1 MKKNLSYIIMLVAGA
16 VIMAACS
23 KDELPNDIPDAAGS
37 EVLFTGA
44 IKKQSEVL
52 ATTRTNDMPDPDDYI
67 VLNENNKEFGTF
79 YIWMDVEEKSSH
91 FQQYGIV
98 SGEKGSLGVIV
109 GDGEEEEKIR
119 LNWQDK
125 TSMHTFYAWTQP
137 HVQEDGTSTIKGG
150 VDMEIPKFGTKENS
164 SEKPSGTVTFG
175 TNGETNLEQF
185 IITKKGPISYNTW
198 GQDVALYFE
207 RPISKIVL
215 DMVIH
220 IDANGVINKDINNC
234 SIVFPNMYSEA
245 TFKPF
250 DFDDD
255 SNFPLNGDDANG
267 KGIEWNWEKDN
278 KESNSLYVLPFKFGD
293 DDDNKIQNDLGYFI
307 VTLKGKNYAG
317 SLNSIIIDEKSDAQK
332 ELKAGECLKLVL
344 TINDGGGVG
353 AGYMI
358 TDWHTESNEGI
369 YEHRIPGVYNDKDA
383 KRLLEALTTTDASK
397 KFPIGVEDLIVNKGN
412 ETTPQYEI
420 NLFTHIDW
428 SSATTNI
435 TIPDNCTLKGNGF
448 NVTLDNVDISGPGNV
463 ENIYINGQKPDST
476 TGGDGGEEEE
486 STPEE

>member
-1 MKKNLSYIIMLVAGA
+1 MKKNLSYIIMLIAGA

-52 ATTRTNDMPDPDDYI
+52 ATTRTNNMPDPDDYI

-79 YIWMDVEEKSSH
+79 YIWMDVEGNSSH

-125 TSMHTFYAWTQP
+125 TSNHTFYAWTQP
-137 HVQEDGTSTIKGG
+137 HVQEDGTSTITGG
-150 VDMEIPKFGTKENS
+150 VDMQIPEFGTQTNNYDF
-164 SEKPSGTVTFG
+164 SGKVTFG

-220 IDANGVINKDINNC
+220 IDANGVINKDIDNC
-234 SIVFPNMYSEA
+234 SIVFPNMYKEA
-245 TFKPF
+245 AFDPF
-250 DFDDD
+250 AFGKT
-255 SNFPLNGDDANG
+255 SPLVVKDGENGK
-267 KGIEWNWEKDN
+267 KGIEWNWVRDEN
-278 KESNSLYVLPFKFGD
+278 KSNSLYVLPFKFGD
-293 DDDNKIQNDLGYFI
+293 GGDDDDDNSIQNDFGYFI
-307 VTLKGKNYAG
+307 VTLNNKNYAG

-383 KRLLEALTTTDASK
+383 KRLLEALQNASD
-397 KFPIGVEDLIVNKGN
+397 FPNGVEDLVVNKG
-412 ETTPQYEI
+412 EGTTPQYEI

-428 SSATTNI
+428 NSVTSEI
-435 TIPDNCTLKGNGF
+435 KIPDNCTLKGNGF
-448 NVTLDNVDISGPGNV
+448 NVKLGNGGYISGNIT
-463 ENIYINGQKPDST
+463 NIYINEKKQSDSS
-476 TGGDGGEEEE
+476 TGGNGGEEEN
-486 STPEE
+486 TP

>member
-52 ATTRTNDMPDPDDYI
+52 ATTRANDIPDPDDYI
-67 VLNENNKEFGTF
+67 ILNENNKEFGTF
-79 YIWMDVEEKSSH
+79 YIWMDVDGKSSY

-98 SGEKGSLGVIV
+98 SGEKGSLGVI
-109 GDGEEEEKIR
+109 GDGSK

-125 TSMHTFYAWTQP
+125 TSNHTFYAWTQP
-137 HVQEDGTSTIKGG
+137 HVQDDETSTITGG
-150 VDMEIPKFGTKENS
+150 VNMQIPEFGTKENS

-220 IDANGVINKDINNC
+220 IDANGVISKNIEEC
-234 SIVFPNMYSEA
+234 SIVFPNMYKEA
-245 TFKPF
+245 AFNPF
-250 DFDDD
+250 AFGTASLLVGNDEK
-255 SNFPLNGDDANG
+255 
-267 KGIEWNWEKDN
+267 KGIEWNWEKN
-278 KESNSLYVLPFKFGD
+278 KNESNSLYVLPFKFGD
-293 DDDNKIQNDLGYFI
+293 DDGDDNSIQNDFGYFI
-307 VTLKGKNYAG
+307 VTFTNENVTKNYAG
-317 SLNSIIIDEKSDAQK
+317 SLNSLIIDEKNDTQK

-353 AGYMI
+353 IGYQI
-358 TDWHTESNEGI
+358 IDWNTEENEDI
-369 YEHRIPGVYNDKDA
+369 YEHRIPGVYNKEDA
-383 KRLLEALTTTDASK
+383 DRLLKALKSEEGYT
-397 KFPIGVEDLIVNKGN
+397 FPDDVQDLIVK
-412 ETTPQYEI
+412 TSADDVSPATYEI

-428 SSATTNI
+428 SSVANEI
-435 TIPDNCTLKGNGF
+435 KIPDNCTLKGNGF
-448 NVTLDNVDISGPGNV
+448 NVTLQGGNILGKV
-463 ENIYINGQKPDST
+463 ENIYINGKKPK
-476 TGGDGGEEEE
+476 E
-486 STPEE
+486 STPTPES

>member
-52 ATTRTNDMPDPDDYI
+52 ATTRANDIPDPDDYI
-67 VLNENNKEFGTF
+67 ILNENNKEFGTF
-79 YIWMDVEEKSSH
+79 YIWMDVDGKSSY

-98 SGEKGSLGVIV
+98 SGKQGSLGVIDN
-109 GDGEEEEKIR
+109 GDK

-125 TSMHTFYAWTQP
+125 TSNHTFYAWTQP
-137 HVQEDGTSTIKGG
+137 HVPEDETSTITG
-150 VDMEIPKFGTKENS
+150 VVNMQIPKFGKQTSNYNF
-164 SEKPSGTVTFG
+164 SGTVTFG

-185 IITKKGPISYNTW
+185 IITKKGPKSYNTW

-215 DMVIH
+215 DKVIH
-220 IDANGVINKDINNC
+220 IDANGVIKKNIDNC

-250 DFDDD
+250 DFGKT
-255 SNFPLNGDDANG
+255 SPLVGNDGE
-267 KGIEWNWEKDN
+267 KGIEWNWEKN
-278 KESNSLYVLPFKFGD
+278 TNESNSLYVLPFKFGD
-293 DDDNKIQNDLGYFI
+293 GDNEGDNNSIQNDFGYFI
-307 VTLKGKNYAG
+307 VTFTNENVTKNYAG
-317 SLNSIIIDEKSDAQK
+317 SLNSLIIDESDTPK
-332 ELKAGECLKLVL
+332 ELKAGECLKLYL

-353 AGYMI
+353 IGYQI
-358 TDWHTESNEGI
+358 IDWNTEDNEDI
-369 YEHRIPGVYNDKDA
+369 YEHRIPGVYNKEDA
-383 KRLLEALTTTDASK
+383 ERLLEALTGNTTT
-397 KFPIGVEDLIVNKGN
+397 FPTGVEDLVVKTSEDNVTP
-412 ETTPQYEI
+412 ETYEI

-428 SSATTNI
+428 SSVANEIKIPTNY
-435 TIPDNCTLKGNGF
+435 TLKGNGF
-448 NVTLDNVDISGPGNV
+448 NVKLGGGNISGNY
-463 ENIYINGQKPDST
+463 ENIYING
-476 TGGDGGEEEE
+476 EYNE
-486 STPEE
+486 TPPTP